1 MRVGIKDT
9 SMFATKSTVVTMAK
23 SSRMFS
29 TLYRKE
35 VLISQSRDLLS
46 NTALEDWA
54 ARNKNL
60 KEKSVLILSN
70 NITRSK
76 NIEIKATLLDVNTYW
91 KVQEFDSLVLS
102 SLSPELPLKK
112 LPDLQIYHEA
122 MDQSSC
128 SYSIYL
134 ELSKLVRTKVVLET
148 LETIGKNFLK
158 EDEFEQVH
166 DCPTH
171 LSLVRPDDGWFPGI
185 QEIRNNLKENFEEL
199 REDQESF
206 ENCDTSMNV
215 ASECNLLQNS
225 FGHV

>member
-1 MRVGIKDT
+1 MI
-9 SMFATKSTVVTMAK
+9 ATKSAVVTMAR

-29 TLYRKE
+29 TLPRKE

-60 KEKSVLILSN
+60 KEKSILILSN
-70 NITRSK
+70 NIKRSK

-102 SLSPELPLKK
+102 SLTPELSLKK
-112 LPDLQIYHEA
+112 LPDLQIHHEVL
-122 MDQSSC
+122 DQSSC

-134 ELSKLVRTKVVLET
+134 ELSKHVRTKAVLET
-148 LETIGKNFLK
+148 LESIGKKFLK
-158 EDEFEQVH
+158 EDEFEEFH

-171 LSLVRPDDGWFPGI
+171 LSLVRPDDGWFPGL
-185 QEIRNNLKENFEEL
+185 QQIRKNLKENFEEL
-199 REDQESF
+199 REDDQESF
-206 ENCDTSMNV
+206 ENCDSSVNV
-215 ASECNLLQNS
+215 PNACNLLQNS